1 MTTLDFHRHRSNGH
15 RTETRSP
22 QTGGADAHASVGQLV
37 QQASRQLT
45 DLVRAEMRLA
55 QTEMTQKGKRFGAGG
70 GMLAAAG
77 VFGFLA
83 LATLVTAAVAAIAAE
98 LPLWASALIIA
109 GALLLITAVM
119 AMVGRSMIRKATPAA
134 PRRTMASVRT
144 DVAEIKERT
153 RR

>member
-77 VFGFLA
+77 VVRVPGA
-83 LATLVTAAVAAIAAE
+83 GDAGDGSRRGDRRGTAALGV
-98 LPLWASALIIA
+98 
-109 GALLLITAVM
+109 GADHR
-119 AMVGRSMIRKATPAA
+119 GRPAA
-134 PRRTMASVRT
+134 DHRGDGDGGQVDDP
-144 DVAEIKERT
+144 
-153 RR
+153 

>member
-15 RTETRSP
+15 RTDTP
-22 QTGGADAHASVGQLV
+22 GAQTGAADAHASVGQLV

-55 QTEMTQKGKRFGAGG
+55 QTEMTQKGKRFGTGG

-83 LATLVTAAVAAIAAE
+83 LATLIGAAVAAIAME
-98 LPLWASALIIA
+98 LPLWASALIIG

-119 AMVGRSMIRKATPAA
+119 ALVGRAMIRKATPAA
-134 PRRTMASVRT
+134 PRRTMASMRT